1 MDLARFDPFDTRCT
15 PRLYEYDRYLR
26 AHEPVFRPM
35 EGLAYL
41 VRHHDIRSVLLDS
54 KAFLNRGG
62 MRAPGVQIPHD
73 DVLFTEMDPP
83 LHPIMRRLL
92 VAAFRP
98 GIIRELESFARQFAE
113 ARVAVIRDAL
123 AAGQTVDLVAEL
135 TAPIVNAMTLQLLGF
150 PLSDS

>member
-1 MDLARFDPFDTRCT
+1 
-15 PRLYEYDRYLR
+15 
-26 AHEPVFRPM
+26 
-35 EGLAYL
+35 
-41 VRHHDIRSVLLDS
+41 
-54 KAFLNRGG
+54 
-62 MRAPGVQIPHD
+62 
-73 DVLFTEMDPP
+73 MDPP

-150 PLSDS
+150 PLSDSEKIIGWTYQIMHSDWPAYNVRAHDEEGAPEGLYGFPDFVDYVDEHIRRRRAGSGSQDLVAAFTEV